1 MYFNHIFQQKRF
13 SRFVW
18 FLASLIKNSGTNIQI
33 LANVDNTLSQ
43 GIPRAD
49 TVFTTFL
56 FKLLFNSFFLV
67 LDPYWKFKILFQVL
81 DLGKH
86 VAPLAPT
93 FCIPLVETNYGKFNI
108 RFKGAVLWI
117 MFFFKLFFF
126 EGSLKCVTLRKFKQ
140 SFDKGFILTFF
151 FSNIC
156 SSSSIFSVI
165 QSVLVRFSRCLFV
178 CLFFYI
184 IFYLSLH
191 ETISLIFLIN
201 L

>member
-1 MYFNHIFQQKRF
+1 MFFNHIFQQKRF
-13 SRFVW
+13 SRFLW

-93 FCIPLVETNYGKFNI
+93 FCIPLVKTNYGKFNI

-117 MFFFKLFFF
+117 MFFFKLFFLKDLLSVLLF
-126 EGSLKCVTLRKFKQ
+126 ASLNSPLKRLHINFFLSQ
-140 SFDKGFILTFF
+140 YLLQFLT
-151 FSNIC
+151 
-156 SSSSIFSVI
+156 FSVI

>member
-1 MYFNHIFQQKRF
+1 MFFNHTFQQKRF
-13 SRFVW
+13 SRFLW

-86 VAPLAPT
+86 VALLAPT
-93 FCIPLVETNYGKFNI
+93 FCIPLVKTNYGKFNI

-117 MFFFKLFFF
+117 MFFFKLFFL

-140 SFDKGFILTFF
+140 SFEKGFILTFF

-156 SSSSIFSVI
+156 SSSSIF
-165 QSVLVRFSRCLFV
+165 QWFSLCLCVFLDVYLFV
-178 CLFFYI
+178 CFFTS
-184 IFYLSLH
+184 FSTCPSMKQSL
-191 ETISLIFLIN
+191 
-201 L
+201 

>member
-1 MYFNHIFQQKRF
+1 MFFNHIFQQKRF
-13 SRFVW
+13 SRFLW

-93 FCIPLVETNYGKFNI
+93 FCIPLVKTNYGKFNI

-117 MFFFKLFFF
+117 MFFFKFFF
-126 EGSLKCVTLRKFKQ
+126 LKDL
-140 SFDKGFILTFF
+140 L
-151 FSNIC
+151 
-156 SSSSIFSVI
+156 
-165 QSVLVRFSRCLFV
+165 SVLLFA
-178 CLFFYI
+178 
-184 IFYLSLH
+184 SLNSPLKK
-191 ETISLIFLIN
+191 TSY
-201 L
+201 

>member
-1 MYFNHIFQQKRF
+1 MAQPYLLVMYFNHIFQQKRF
-13 SRFVW
+13 SRFLG

-93 FCIPLVETNYGKFNI
+93 FCIPLVKTNYGKFNI

-117 MFFFKLFFF
+117 MFFFKLFF
-126 EGSLKCVTLRKFKQ
+126 LKDL
-140 SFDKGFILTFF
+140 L
-151 FSNIC
+151 
-156 SSSSIFSVI
+156 
-165 QSVLVRFSRCLFV
+165 SVLLFAS
-178 CLFFYI
+178 
-184 IFYLSLH
+184 LSSPLKKA
-191 ETISLIFLIN
+191 SY
-201 L
+201 

>member
-1 MYFNHIFQQKRF
+1 MRFRVKKGFAIDCSRFGGIFKVAQPYLLVMFFNHTFQQKRF
-13 SRFVW
+13 SRFLW

-93 FCIPLVETNYGKFNI
+93 FCIPLVKTNYGKFNI
-108 RFKGAVLWI
+108 PLRE
-117 MFFFKLFFF
+117 LFF
-126 EGSLKCVTLRKFKQ
+126 GLC
-140 SFDKGFILTFF
+140 SFLNYFF
-151 FSNIC
+151 WK
-156 SSSSIFSVI
+156 VLL
-165 QSVLVRFSRCLFV
+165 SVLLFA
-178 CLFFYI
+178 
-184 IFYLSLH
+184 SLN
-191 ETISLIFLIN
+191 SPLKKASY
-201 L
+201 

>member
-1 MYFNHIFQQKRF
+1 MFFNHTFQQKRF
-13 SRFVW
+13 SRFLW

-56 FKLLFNSFFLV
+56 FKLLFNSLFLV

-86 VAPLAPT
+86 VAPLPPT
-93 FCIPLVETNYGKFNI
+93 FCIPLVKTNYGKSNI

-117 MFFFKLFFF
+117 MFL

-140 SFDKGFILTFF
+140 SFEKGFILTFF

-156 SSSSIFSVI
+156 SSSSIFQWFSLRLC
-165 QSVLVRFSRCLFV
+165 VLLGVYLFV
-178 CLFFYI
+178 CFFTS
-184 IFYLSLH
+184 FSTCPSMKQSL
-191 ETISLIFLIN
+191 
-201 L
+201 